1 MKPCKVRYSSKA
13 TEVLKRLVQ
22 SVFTKL
28 GYQIVRIDIA
38 RKTGHAEG
46 LDPFFA
52 LLKRSGFAPRHIVD
66 VGANKGIWTR
76 EAIKYFPGAHYT
88 LVEPQGYLKV
98 HIQDLI
104 KRGFKITWIP
114 AGIGDQPGEL
124 PFYLSHRDDSST
136 FLVPE
141 AARDSNIVSVPIM
154 TLNQVVASTSLSIP
168 EMVKIDAEGF
178 DLKVLSGASTL
189 FGKTDIFLVEAVVR
203 ENNGFENSL
212 SKVIECMSS
221 AGYGPLDI
229 TNLNRSPKHGIVWL
243 CELAFLRNGS
253 GLLDGVTSY
262 E

>member
-1 MKPCKVRYSSKA
+1 MKRF
-13 TEVLKRLVQ
+13 VQ
-22 SVFTKL
+22 SLFNKL
-28 GYQIVRIDIA
+28 GYQIVRIDLA
-38 RKTGHAEG
+38 GKTGHAEG

-66 VGANKGIWTR
+66 VGANKGIWSR
-76 EAIKYFPGAHYT
+76 EAIKYFPAAHYT
-88 LVEPQGYLKV
+88 LVEPQGYLKE

-114 AGIGDQPGEL
+114 AGVGDQPGEL
-124 PFYLSHRDDSST
+124 PFYLSHRVDSST

-141 AARDSNIVSVPIM
+141 AAREIRSNIVSVPIM
-154 TLNQVVASTSLSIP
+154 TLNQVVASTNLPIP

-189 FGKTDIFLVEAVVR
+189 FAKTDIFLVEAVVR
-203 ENNGFENSL
+203 ENNSFENSL
-212 SKVIECMSS
+212 SKVIGCMAR
-221 AGYGPLDI
+221 AGYGPVDI